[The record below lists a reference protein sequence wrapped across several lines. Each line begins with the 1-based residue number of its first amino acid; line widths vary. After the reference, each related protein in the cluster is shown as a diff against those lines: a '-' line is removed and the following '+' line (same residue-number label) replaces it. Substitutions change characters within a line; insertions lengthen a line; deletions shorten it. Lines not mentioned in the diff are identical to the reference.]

1 MWDVEF
7 WTALISIIIID
18 IVLGGDNA
26 VVIAMAS
33 RRLPEKQ
40 RNKAIFF
47 GTGAAIAVRAGL
59 TFVALYL
66 LMIPLLKFLGGL
78 LLIWIAYSLL
88 VSHKEEAA
96 VATSGSMGKAI
107 RTIVMADILMG
118 LDNVLAVAGAARDS
132 FLLVILGLLISVPII
147 VWGSKLILK
156 LIDRF
161 SFIIY
166 IGSGVLAWTAGKMIT
181 EDRIVHAW
189 LTNIPFATIWIP
201 ILLIVLVLGFGK
213 LKNSL
218 TTQNE

>member
-1 MWDVEF
+1 MFDAEF
-7 WTALISIIIID
+7 FTALLSIIIID

-40 RNKAIFF
+40 RSKAIFF

-66 LMIPLLKFLGGL
+66 LAIPLLKFLGGL
-78 LLIWIAYSLL
+78 LLLWIAYSLL
-88 VSHKEEAA
+88 VSHKEEAT
-96 VATSGSMGKAI
+96 VKTSDSLSKAI
-107 RTIVMADILMG
+107 RTIVFADVLMG
-118 LDNVLAVAGAARDS
+118 LDNVLAVAGAAGGS

-147 VWGSKLILK
+147 IWGSKLILK

-161 SFIIY
+161 PIIIY

-189 LTNIPFATIWIP
+189 LAHIPFATIWIP
-201 ILLIVLVLGFGK
+201 LLLIVIVLGFGK
-213 LKNSL
+213 LKNNL
-218 TTQNE
+218 ATQS